1 MFEKLIIRN
10 FQSHQK
16 SVLNFHEGVNVII
29 GQSDSGKTAIIRALR
44 WLIWNRPGGDS
55 FRSTWG
61 GSTIVKLKLHDDDH
75 DDVEISRS
83 KYTAGNEYWI
93 DDEKYVAFG
102 TDTPEEIQ
110 TLLNVDS
117 VNLQSQLDAPFLLSE
132 SPGSIASHFNK
143 VAHLDQI
150 DTSLKKVQSWLN
162 DINRKTVSAE
172 EDVITLQS
180 EMEGYKYLEKMEI
193 DIEVLEEMN
202 TRFENSRQYIYKLDK
217 LRIDIVNTEAAI
229 QTYNE
234 RIKPE
239 QEVDTILDLY
249 NEVKVKENSLI
260 GLKMF
265 ISETVSINTKI
276 TAAKE
281 LLLIEDDVD
290 IILGLMDKANTLKV
304 KQIPLDRLINDIYQT
319 KDDYLRKVTYQE
331 KCIMEF
337 TESMPEICP
346 LCDQPIPHKHDK
358 N

>member
-1 MFEKLIIRN
+1 MFDKLIIRN

-16 SVLNFHEGVNVII
+16 SILTFHEGVNVII

-61 GSTIVKLKLHDDDH
+61 GKTQVSLSMDENKIVRLKDNA
-75 DDVEISRS
+75 S
-83 KYTAGNEYWI
+83 NEYYLN
-93 DDEKYVAFG
+93 ETLFKAFG
-102 TDTPEEIQ
+102 TDTPEDIQ
-110 TLLNVDS
+110 AALNVDS
-117 VNLQSQLDAPFLLSE
+117 INLQSQLDAPFLLSE

-162 DINRKTVSAE
+162 EINRKTVSAE
-172 EDVITLQS
+172 EDIETLKA
-180 EMEGYKYLEKMEI
+180 EMETYKYLDKMEI
-193 DIEVLEEMN
+193 DIEVLEEMD
-202 TRFENSRQYIYKLDK
+202 TRYWNLSNRYIKLDR

-239 QEVDTILDLY
+239 QAVDAILALY
-249 NEVKVKENSLI
+249 DEVKLKSNSLI
-260 GLKMF
+260 T
-265 ISETVSINTKI
+265 INSSINEVMSIKSKI
-276 TAAKE
+276 TAANE
-281 LLLIEDDVD
+281 LLLIEDDVNG
-290 IILGLMDKANTLKV
+290 ILSLMEKANAVKL
-304 KQIPLDRLINDIYQT
+304 KQIPLDKLINDIGQT

-346 LCDQPIPHKHDK
+346 LCEQPIPHIHDK